1 MKVQALGSLQA
12 SMDHPRGEQQ
22 AMIEKRAV
30 LRNLAL
36 ASAIV
41 LVAGCKMIP
50 KGPPATPQ
58 PVPTEVPGGTL
69 PTDRE
74 RHRVA
79 LLVPLSGANA
89 GVGQSLAN
97 ATTMALLDTNA
108 QNLRITTYDTAT
120 GAQSAAARALS
131 DGNKLILG
139 PLLNEDVR
147 TVAAVARPANV
158 PMITFSNDSSVAA
171 DDVFVLGHVPAQA
184 VARVVSFAKA
194 KGMNRFAALIPGGE
208 YGQRASGALNAAV
221 RSVGGSVV
229 ASETYDR
236 GNTSVTSAAQRLKA
250 KGGYDAVLIADGA
263 RMAVRAAP
271 MLKAVGAVA
280 PRILGTELWSGES
293 TVLSTPALR
302 GAWYASISD
311 ARYGKFVSSY
321 KARFGASPYRISTL
335 GYDGVLLT
343 LNVARGWKPGT
354 LFPTRKLGD
363 RGGFLGLDGAF
374 RFGGDNVAERSWE
387 LRDVG
392 GGIVSPAPT
401 RFPN

>member
-1 MKVQALGSLQA
+1 
-12 SMDHPRGEQQ
+12 
-22 AMIEKRAV
+22 MIDKRAL

-41 LVAGCKMIP
+41 LVAGCKVIP
-50 KGPPATPQ
+50 KGPAVSAPE
-58 PVPTEVPGGTL
+58 PVASEAPGGTL

-74 RHRVA
+74 RHRIA

-108 QNLRITTYDTAT
+108 ANLRITTYDTAT
-120 GAQSAAARALS
+120 GAQGAAARALA

-139 PLLNEDVR
+139 PLLSGDVR
-147 TVAAVARPANV
+147 TVAALARPAHV
-158 PMITFSNDSSVAA
+158 PIISFSNDASVAA

-194 KGMNRFAALIPGGE
+194 KGMTRFASLVPDGE
-208 YGQRASGALNAAV
+208 YGQRARAAFTAAV
-221 RSVGGSVV
+221 RGVGGSLV
-229 ASETYDR
+229 ASEAYDR
-236 GNTSVTSAAQRLKA
+236 GNTSITSAAQRLKA

-271 MLKAVGAVA
+271 VLKAVGAVA

-293 TVLSTPALR
+293 TVLATPALR
-302 GAWYASISD
+302 GAWFASVSD
-311 ARYGKFVSSY
+311 ARYAKFVSSY
-321 KARFGASPYRISTL
+321 KARFGASPYRIATL

-343 LNVARGWKPGT
+343 LNVARDWRPGT
-354 LFPTRKLGD
+354 LFPTRKLAD
-363 RGGFLGLDGAF
+363 RGGYIGLDGAF
-374 RFGGDNVAERSWE
+374 RFADDNVVERSWE
-387 LRDVG
+387 VREVG
-392 GGIVSPAPT
+392 TGVVAPAPS
-401 RFPN
+401 RFGN

>member
-1 MKVQALGSLQA
+1 MIGTRLTLGGAL
-12 SMDHPRGEQQ
+12 
-22 AMIEKRAV
+22 

-41 LVAGCKMIP
+41 LVAGCKVIP
-50 KGPPATPQ
+50 KGPAVSAPE
-58 PVPTEVPGGTL
+58 PVASEAPSNAL
-69 PTDRE
+69 PTDKE
-74 RHRVA
+74 RHRIA
-79 LLVPLSGANA
+79 LLVPLTGANA

-108 QNLRITTYDTAT
+108 ANLRITTYDTAT
-120 GAQSAAARALS
+120 GAQSAAARALA

-147 TVAAVARPANV
+147 TVAAMARPARV

-171 DDVFVLGHVPAQA
+171 EDVYVLGHVPAQS

-194 KGMNRFAALIPGGE
+194 KGITRFASLVPGGE
-208 YGQRASGALNAAV
+208 YGQRAGAAFNAAV
-221 RSVGGSVV
+221 RSSGGSVV
-229 ASETYDR
+229 ATESYDR
-236 GNTSVTSAAQRLKA
+236 GNTSIASAAGRLKA

-280 PRILGTELWSGES
+280 PKILGTELWAGES
-293 TVLSTPALR
+293 SVLAAPALR
-302 GAWYASISD
+302 GAWFASISD
-311 ARYGKFVSSY
+311 ARYAKFVASY
-321 KARFGASPYRISTL
+321 KTRFGASPYRIATL

-343 LNVARGWKPGT
+343 LNVARDWKPGS
-354 LFPTRKLGD
+354 LFPTRKMGD

-374 RFGGDNVAERSWE
+374 RFAEDNVVERSWE
-387 LRDVG
+387 VREVG
-392 GGIVSPAPT
+392 VGVASPAPA
-401 RFPN
+401 RFGN

>member
-1 MKVQALGSLQA
+1 
-12 SMDHPRGEQQ
+12 
-22 AMIEKRAV
+22 MIEKRAL

-41 LVAGCKMIP
+41 LVAGCKVIP
-50 KGPPATPQ
+50 KGPAVSGPE
-58 PVPTEVPGGTL
+58 PVSTEAPSNNL

-74 RHRVA
+74 RHRIA

-108 QNLRITTYDTAT
+108 ANLRITTYDTAT
-120 GAQSAAARALS
+120 GAQSAAARALA

-147 TVAAVARPANV
+147 TVAALARPAKV

-171 DDVFVLGHVPAQA
+171 EDVYVLGHVPAQA

-194 KGMNRFAALIPGGE
+194 KGMTRFASLVPGGE
-208 YGQRASGALNAAV
+208 YGQRAGAAFNAAV
-221 RSVGGSVV
+221 RASGGSVV
-229 ASETYDR
+229 ATENYDR
-236 GNTSVTSAAQRLKA
+236 GNTSIASAAQRLKA
-250 KGGYDAVLIADGA
+250 RGGYDAVLIADGA

-271 MLKAVGAVA
+271 LLKAVGAAA
-280 PRILGTELWSGES
+280 PKILGTELWAGES
-293 TVLSTPALR
+293 SVLATPALR
-302 GAWYASISD
+302 GAWFASISD
-311 ARYGKFVSSY
+311 ARYAKFVASY
-321 KARFGASPYRISTL
+321 KMRFGASPYRIATL

-343 LNVARGWKPGT
+343 LNVARDWKPGS

-374 RFGGDNVAERSWE
+374 RFADDNVVERSWE
-387 LRDVG
+387 VREVG
-392 GGIVSPAPT
+392 VGVASPAPA
-401 RFPN
+401 RFAN

>member
-1 MKVQALGSLQA
+1 MIGTRLAFGGAL
-12 SMDHPRGEQQ
+12 
-22 AMIEKRAV
+22 

-41 LVAGCKMIP
+41 LVAGCKVIP
-50 KGPPATPQ
+50 KGPPARGPE
-58 PVPTEVPGGTL
+58 PVPTEAPSTNL

-74 RHRVA
+74 RHRIA

-108 QNLRITTYDTAT
+108 ANLRITTYDTAT
-120 GAQSAAARALS
+120 GAQSAAAKALA

-147 TVAAVARPANV
+147 TVAALARPARV

-194 KGMNRFAALIPGGE
+194 KGMNRFAALVPGGE
-208 YGQRASGALNAAV
+208 YGQRTSAAFTAAV
-221 RSVGGSVV
+221 RAAGGSVV

-236 GNTSVTSAAQRLKA
+236 GNTSIASAAQRLKV

-263 RMAVRAAP
+263 RMATRAAP
-271 MLKAVGAVA
+271 MLKAVGAVS
-280 PRILGTELWSGES
+280 PRILGTELWAGES
-293 TVLSTPALR
+293 TVLAAPALR
-302 GAWYASISD
+302 GAWYAAVSD
-311 ARYGKFVSSY
+311 ARYSKFVSSY
-321 KARFGASPYRISTL
+321 KARFGAQPYRIATL

-343 LNVARGWKPGT
+343 LNVAREWKPGS

-363 RGGFLGLDGAF
+363 RGGFVGLDGAF
-374 RFGGDNVAERSWE
+374 RFAGDNVAERSWE
-387 LRDVG
+387 VRDVG
-392 GGIVSPAPT
+392 TGIASPAPT
-401 RFPN
+401 RFGN

>member
-1 MKVQALGSLQA
+1 MIGTRLAFGGAL
-12 SMDHPRGEQQ
+12 
-22 AMIEKRAV
+22 

-41 LVAGCKMIP
+41 LVAGCKVIP
-50 KGPPATPQ
+50 KGPPARGPE
-58 PVPTEVPGGTL
+58 PVPTEAPSTNL

-74 RHRVA
+74 RHRIA

-108 QNLRITTYDTAT
+108 ANLRITTYDTAT
-120 GAQSAAARALS
+120 GAQSAAAKALA

-147 TVAAVARPANV
+147 TVAALARPARV
-158 PMITFSNDSSVAA
+158 PMITFSNDASVAA

-184 VARVVSFAKA
+184 VARVVSFAKTR
-194 KGMNRFAALIPGGE
+194 GLDRFAALIPGGE
-208 YGQRASGALNAAV
+208 YGQRTGAAFTAAV
-221 RSVGGSVV
+221 RAAGGSVV

-236 GNTSVTSAAQRLKA
+236 GNTSIASAAQRLKV

-263 RMAVRAAP
+263 RMATRAAP
-271 MLKAVGAVA
+271 MLKAVGAVT
-280 PRILGTELWSGES
+280 PRILGTELWAGES
-293 TVLSTPALR
+293 TVLAAPALR
-302 GAWYASISD
+302 GAWYAAVSD
-311 ARYGKFVSSY
+311 ARYSKFVSSY
-321 KARFGASPYRISTL
+321 KARFGAQPYRIATL

-343 LNVARGWKPGT
+343 LNVAREWKPGS

-363 RGGFLGLDGAF
+363 RGGFVGLDGAF
-374 RFGGDNVAERSWE
+374 RFAGDNVAERSWE
-387 LRDVG
+387 VRDVG
-392 GGIVSPAPT
+392 TGIASPAPT
-401 RFPN
+401 RFGN

>member
-1 MKVQALGSLQA
+1 
-12 SMDHPRGEQQ
+12 
-22 AMIEKRAV
+22 MIEKRAL

-41 LVAGCKMIP
+41 LVAGCKVIP
-50 KGPPATPQ
+50 KGPPVSGPAPA
-58 PVPTEVPGGTL
+58 PTEAPSSNL

-74 RHRVA
+74 RHRIA

-120 GAQSAAARALS
+120 GAQSAAARALA

-147 TVAAVARPANV
+147 TVAAMARPARV

-194 KGMNRFAALIPGGE
+194 KGISRFAVLTPGGE
-208 YGQRASGALNAAV
+208 YGQRAGAAFTAAV
-221 RSVGGSVV
+221 RAAGGSVV
-229 ASETYDR
+229 ASENYDR
-236 GNTSVTSAAQRLKA
+236 GNTSITSAAQRLKG

-263 RMAVRAAP
+263 RMAARAAP

-293 TVLSTPALR
+293 TVLATPALR
-302 GAWYASISD
+302 GAWYAAVSD

-321 KARFGASPYRISTL
+321 KARFGPQPYRIATL

-343 LNVARGWKPGT
+343 LNVAREWKPGS

-363 RGGFLGLDGAF
+363 RGGFVGLDGAF
-374 RFGGDNVAERSWE
+374 RFAGDNVAERSWE
-387 LRDVG
+387 VREVG
-392 GGIVSPAPT
+392 TGIASPAPT
-401 RFPN
+401 RFGN

>member
-1 MKVQALGSLQA
+1 
-12 SMDHPRGEQQ
+12 
-22 AMIEKRAV
+22 MIEKRAL

-41 LVAGCKMIP
+41 LVAGCKVIP
-50 KGPPATPQ
+50 KGPPVSGPEPT
-58 PVPTEVPGGTL
+58 PTETPGTGL

-74 RHRVA
+74 RHRIA
-79 LLVPLSGANA
+79 LLVPLTGANA

-108 QNLRITTYDTAT
+108 ANLRITTYDTAT
-120 GAQSAAARALS
+120 GAQSAAAKALA

-147 TVAAVARPANV
+147 TVAAMARPAKV

-184 VARVVSFAKA
+184 VARVVSFAKGRGA
-194 KGMNRFAALIPGGE
+194 NRFAALVPGGE
-208 YGQRASGALNAAV
+208 YGQRTSAAFTAAV
-221 RSVGGSVV
+221 RSAGGSLV
-229 ASETYDR
+229 ATESYDR
-236 GNTSVTSAAQRLKA
+236 GNTSIASAAQRLKA

-263 RMAVRAAP
+263 RMAARAAP

-302 GAWYASISD
+302 GAWYAAVSD
-311 ARYGKFVSSY
+311 ARYAKFVSSY
-321 KARFGASPYRISTL
+321 KARFGAQPYRIATL

-343 LNVARGWKPGT
+343 LNVAREWKPGS

-374 RFGGDNVAERSWE
+374 RFAGDSVAERSWE
-387 LRDVG
+387 VREVG
-392 GGIVSPAPT
+392 TGIASPAPS
-401 RFPN
+401 RFTN